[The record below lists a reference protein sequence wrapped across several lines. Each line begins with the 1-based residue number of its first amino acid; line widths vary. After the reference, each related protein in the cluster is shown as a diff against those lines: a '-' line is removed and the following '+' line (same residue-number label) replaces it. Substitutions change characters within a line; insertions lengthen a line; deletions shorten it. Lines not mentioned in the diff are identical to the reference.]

1 VFYKRCKELVREKGL
16 EPSRLSAPEP
26 KSGVYTNFTTPADD
40 IKFILMS
47 LSSITLSVATEP
59 IQAEKLGEIP
69 PDRT

>member
-1 VFYKRCKELVREKGL
+1 
-16 EPSRLSAPEP
+16 
-26 KSGVYTNFTTPADD
+26 
-40 IKFILMS
+40 MS